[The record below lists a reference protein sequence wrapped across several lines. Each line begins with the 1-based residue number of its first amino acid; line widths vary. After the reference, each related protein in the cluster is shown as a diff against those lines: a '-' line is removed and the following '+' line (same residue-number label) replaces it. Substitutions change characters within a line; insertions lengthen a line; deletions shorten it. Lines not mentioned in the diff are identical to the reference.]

1 MFSLTRRSHP
11 VQNTVDHNRTL
22 TNRYMDSPTI
32 LRTMVAVSIT
42 ALLTAMLLTWIYTAS
57 ASSRTTVNSYNP
69 TISCKMITVVV
80 SAVSTTMCLTRIYT
94 SSTSSRT
101 AINPLGNL
109 YKNRTN
115 WLANDAPA
123 NKRLLLLYTS
133 INIHMSLNLRFNPK
147 CLNRILLLNNL
158 SSNCSSVMR
167 RCYYCELLQL
177 WRRLRLR
184 IYIFIFPSFWSPWT
198 LCSLVVTRTTPT
210 SLTVFLSNL

>member
-1 MFSLTRRSHP
+1 
-11 VQNTVDHNRTL
+11 
-22 TNRYMDSPTI
+22 MDSPTI

-42 ALLTAMLLTWIYTAS
+42 TLLAAMLLPWIYTAIT
-57 ASSRTTVNSYNP
+57 SSRTAVNPYNP

-80 SAVSTTMCLTRIYT
+80 SAVSTIVYLSWTNT

-123 NKRLLLLYTS
+123 NKRLILLYTS

-147 CLNRILLLNNL
+147 CLNRILLLNN
-158 SSNCSSVMR
+158 SRSNCSSVVR
-167 RCYYCELLQL
+167 RCYYCKLLQL
-177 WRRLRLR
+177 RCLLNLRLR
-184 IYIFIFPSFWSPWT
+184 ICIFVFPSFWSPWT
-198 LCSLVVTRTTPT
+198 LTSWVETRTTTT
-210 SLTVFLSNL
+210 S